1 MSNRLYYMI
10 LTVIVLFRGSSIF
23 ILSPLRGGGGYD
35 FSPGKKIHEKQR
47 KNRGKK
53 KVKNREKRR

>member
-23 ILSPLRGGGGYD
+23 ILSPLRGGEYD